1 MQVRFGRESED
12 ACNVHPEESDQN
24 DLQDG
29 FEKWYDTGRNVSMS
43 KMLTLQLVFKWLHYS
58 VISVSTHVCYIFY
71 SNFAELEEC
80 LEKRSKLTSMESEV
94 NEKERRN

>member
-43 KMLTLQLVFKWLHYS
+43 KMLTLQLVCKWLHYICNKC
-58 VISVSTHVCYIFY
+58 VYTCLLHFLLKLRRIGRMLRKTIKIDFY
-71 SNFAELEEC
+71 G
-80 LEKRSKLTSMESEV
+80 K
-94 NEKERRN
+94 